1 MYPDNLRYN
10 KEHEWI
16 GVKESEATVGVS
28 FFAQSEL
35 GDVVFVEL
43 PEVGQVLKVGEEF
56 GTVESVKAVS
66 ELYSPVSGEVLETN
80 KDLEDHPEF
89 INEDPYGR
97 GWMMKVRLSDPGE
110 LELLMD
116 VTAYKSQIGKSG
128 D

>member
-1 MYPDNLRYN
+1 MYPDNLQYS

-16 GVKESEATVGVS
+16 GVRESEATVGVS

-43 PEVGQVLKVGEEF
+43 PEVGQVLKAGEEF
-56 GTVESVKAVS
+56 GTVESVKTVS
-66 ELYSPVSGEVLETN
+66 ELYSPVSGEVLEVN
-80 KDLEDHPEF
+80 KHLEDHPEV

-97 GWMMKVRLSDPGE
+97 GWLMKVRLSDPGE

-116 VTAYKSQIGKSG
+116 VAAYKSQIGESG